1 MFRFY
6 VFYTILLMDE
16 GCDVMIFESNSV
28 EDTED
33 VGRCL
38 GSIAQKGY
46 IVCLTGDLGVG
57 KTEFVKGFAA
67 GAGVSGYV
75 TSPTFTIINEY
86 IGRLPVYHFDV
97 YRINRID
104 EMFEIGYEEF
114 FFGDGITIIEWAD
127 MIEEIL
133 PKERISVTLEK
144 DMDEGEDFRRIA
156 IETNGEMYDG
166 VLREMIEKC
175 EF

>member
-1 MFRFY
+1 
-6 VFYTILLMDE
+6 
-16 GCDVMIFESNSV
+16 MIFESSSP
-28 EDTED
+28 EDTEK
-33 VGRCL
+33 VGEYL
-38 GSIAQKGY
+38 GSIAKKGF

-57 KTEFVKGFAA
+57 KTEFVKGFAK
-67 GAGVSGYV
+67 GTGVSDYV

-86 IGRLPVYHFDV
+86 QGRLPVYHFDV

-114 FFGDGITIIEWAD
+114 FFGDGVSIIEWAD

-133 PKERISVTLEK
+133 PEERISVSISK
-144 DMDEGEDFRRIA
+144 DLDEGVDFRRIQ
-156 IETNGEMYDG
+156 IETKGNMYDG